1 MEKTPF
7 KFKIVNAQL
16 DGMKLKTVVDFGYGW
31 KEQIIELEDGTTETV
46 YNGNIVRETIELPFL
61 MTAQQ
66 VQDYLLA
73 YWSNKYGALDTYY
86 QTLNDLESLKGL
98 TM

>member
-1 MEKTPF
+1 
-7 KFKIVNAQL
+7 
-16 DGMKLKTVVDFGYGW
+16 
-31 KEQIIELEDGTTETV
+31 
-46 YNGNIVRETIELPFL
+46 